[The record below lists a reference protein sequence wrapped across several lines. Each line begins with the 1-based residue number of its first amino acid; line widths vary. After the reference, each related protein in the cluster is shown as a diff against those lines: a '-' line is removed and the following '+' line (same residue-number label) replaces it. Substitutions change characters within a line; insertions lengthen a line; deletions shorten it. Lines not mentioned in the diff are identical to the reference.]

1 MYFRMMPLFT
11 ALLLLCLSAVAVAS
25 TDSSAKKASELAG
38 TSWQL
43 VRIMSMDDTVY
54 QPDDRSRYRLEFLK
68 DGSVAILADCN
79 RGKGSWTSE
88 SQGRLEFSPV
98 ASTKALCPPGSLSE
112 EYLAQFQWVRSY
124 VIKESHLFLATK
136 ADGSIIEFRPVD
148 VPVVATVLG
157 EEIRTDDSA
166 EMQQIIL
173 TRLFDRYAEEHGL
186 KATDEEIGTWVARMQ
201 EAMNAGGLDAV
212 QELSP
217 EEAAEF
223 DGMRRE
229 MARSLIDH
237 WKLGRA
243 LYKQYGGRIIYQ
255 QLGPEPLD
263 AYREFLQEQQ
273 KAGAFDIEVLEYEA
287 DFWDYFINDSMHD
300 FMEEGSEDAAMAFT
314 VEPWERLGSSEVS
327 DN

>member
-1 MYFRMMPLFT
+1 MHSRLTRLFM
-11 ALLLLCLSAVAVAS
+11 AGLLIILPAAAVAS
-25 TDSSAKKASELAG
+25 TDSTASTSELAG

-43 VRIMSMDDTVY
+43 VRIMSMDDSVY
-54 QPDDRSRYRLEFLK
+54 EPDDRSRYRIDFHE

-88 SQGRLEFSPV
+88 SQGRLEFGPV

-112 EYLAQFQWVRSY
+112 KYLAEFQWVRSY
-124 VIKESHLFLATK
+124 VIKESHLFLATM
-136 ADGSIIEFRPVD
+136 ADGSIIEFRPMD

-173 TRLFDRYAEEHGL
+173 TRLFDRYTAEHGL
-186 KATDEEIGTWVARMQ
+186 KATDEEIETWVTRMQ
-201 EAMNAGGLDAV
+201 EAMDADGFSAV
-212 QELSP
+212 NELTP

-223 DGMRRE
+223 QSMRRE

-243 LYKQYGGRIIYQ
+243 LHKQYGGRIIYQ

-273 KAGAFDIEVLEYEA
+273 KAGAFEIEVLEYEA
-287 DFWDYFINDSMHD
+287 DFWDYFINDTMHD
-300 FMEEGSEDAAMAFT
+300 FMEEGSEDEARAFS
-314 VEPWERLGSSEVS
+314 VEPWQRLGSSEVS

>member
-1 MYFRMMPLFT
+1 MHSRLIPLFM
-11 ALLLLCLSAVAVAS
+11 AGLLIFLPAAAVAATDDSTAS
-25 TDSSAKKASELAG
+25 ASELAG

-54 QPDDRSRYRLEFLK
+54 EPQDRSRYRVEFRQ

-79 RGKGSWTSE
+79 RGMGDWTSE
-88 SQGRLEFSPV
+88 SQGRLEFGPI

-112 EYLAQFQWVRSY
+112 KYLAEFQWVRSY
-124 VIKESHLFLATK
+124 VIKESHLFLATM
-136 ADGSIIEFRPVD
+136 ADGSIIEFRPVN

-173 TRLFDRYAEEHGL
+173 TRLFDRYTAEHGL
-186 KATDEEIGTWVARMQ
+186 KATDEEIETWVTRMQ
-201 EAMNAGGLDAV
+201 QAMDADGFNAV
-212 QELSP
+212 NELTP

-223 DGMRRE
+223 QSMRRQ

-263 AYREFLQEQQ
+263 AYRKFLQEQQ
-273 KAGAFDIEVLEYEA
+273 KAGAFAIEVLEYEA
-287 DFWDYFINDSMHD
+287 DFWDYFINDTMHD
-300 FMEEGSEDAAMAFT
+300 FMEEGSEDEASAFA

>member
-1 MYFRMMPLFT
+1 MHSRTIPFFM
-11 ALLLLCLSAVAVAS
+11 ALLIFLPALAVAS
-25 TDSSAKKASELAG
+25 TDTEAENTSELAG
-38 TSWQL
+38 TAWNL
-43 VRIMSMDDTVY
+43 VKIMSMDDTVY
-54 QPDDRSRYRLEFLK
+54 EPNHRARYRLDFNQ

-79 RGKGSWTSE
+79 RGMGSWTSK
-88 SQGRLEFSPV
+88 SQGQLEFGPI
-98 ASTKALCPPGSLSE
+98 ASTKALCPPESLSE
-112 EYLAQFQWVRSY
+112 KYLAQFQWVRSY
-124 VIKESHLFLATK
+124 TMKDGHLFLATM
-136 ADGSIIEFRPVD
+136 ADGSIIEFEPHM

-173 TRLFDRYAEEHGL
+173 TRLFDRYAAEHDL
-186 KATDEEIGTWVARMQ
+186 KATDEEIETWVNRMQ
-201 EAMNAGGLDAV
+201 EAMNADGLDAI
-212 QELSP
+212 QELTP

-223 DGMRRE
+223 DTMRRE
-229 MARSLIDH
+229 MARSLIEH

-273 KAGAFDIEVLEYEA
+273 KAGAFAIEVLEYES
-287 DFWDYFINDSMHD
+287 DFWDYFINDTMHD
-300 FMEEGSEDAAMAFT
+300 FMEEGSEDAAMAFE
-314 VEPWERLGSSEVS
+314 VKPWERLGSTEVS

>member
-1 MYFRMMPLFT
+1 MYFRMMPLLM

-25 TDSSAKKASELAG
+25 TDSTAKNTSELAG
-38 TSWQL
+38 TGWQL
-43 VRIMSMDDTVY
+43 VKIMSMDDSVY
-54 QPDDRSRYRLEFLK
+54 QPDDRSGYRVEFLE

-88 SQGRLEFSPV
+88 SQGRLEFGPI

-112 EYLAQFQWVRSY
+112 RYLAQFQWVRSY

-136 ADGSIIEFRPVD
+136 ADGSIIEFRPLD
-148 VPVVATVLG
+148 VPVVATVFG

-173 TRLFDRYAEEHGL
+173 TRLFDRYAAEHSL
-186 KATDEEIGTWVARMQ
+186 KATDEEIETWIARMQ
-201 EAMNAGGLDAV
+201 EAMDADGFNAV
-212 QELSP
+212 NELTP

-223 DGMRRE
+223 QSMRRE

-243 LYKQYGGRIIYQ
+243 LYEQYGGRIIYQ

-287 DFWDYFINDSMHD
+287 DFWDYFINDTMHD
-300 FMEEGSEDAAMAFT
+300 FMEEGSEDAASAFE

-327 DN
+327 ES

>member
-1 MYFRMMPLFT
+1 MHTRLTRLFM
-11 ALLLLCLSAVAVAS
+11 AGLLIILPAAAVAS
-25 TDSSAKKASELAG
+25 TDDSTASASELAG
-38 TSWQL
+38 TSWLL
-43 VRIMSMDDTVY
+43 VRIMSMDDSVY
-54 QPDDRSRYRLEFLK
+54 EPDDRSRYRVDFHE

-88 SQGRLEFSPV
+88 SQGRLEFGPI

-112 EYLAQFQWVRSY
+112 KYLAEFQWVRSY
-124 VIKESHLFLATK
+124 VIKESHLFLATM
-136 ADGSIIEFRPVD
+136 ADGSIIEFRPMD

-173 TRLFDRYAEEHGL
+173 TRLFDRYTAEHGL
-186 KATDEEIGTWVARMQ
+186 KATDEEIETWVTRMQ
-201 EAMNAGGLDAV
+201 KAMDADGFSAV
-212 QELSP
+212 NELTP

-223 DGMRRE
+223 QSMRRE

-273 KAGAFDIEVLEYEA
+273 KAGAFEIEVLEYEA
-287 DFWDYFINDSMHD
+287 DFWDYFINDTMHD
-300 FMEEGSEDAAMAFT
+300 FMEEGSEDEARAFS

>member
-1 MYFRMMPLFT
+1 M
-11 ALLLLCLSAVAVAS
+11 AGLLIILPAAAVAS
-25 TDSSAKKASELAG
+25 TDSTASTSELAG

-43 VRIMSMDDTVY
+43 VRIMSMDDSVY
-54 QPDDRSRYRLEFLK
+54 EPDDRSRYRIDFHE

-88 SQGRLEFSPV
+88 SQGRLEFGPI

-112 EYLAQFQWVRSY
+112 KYLAEFQWVRSY
-124 VIKESHLFLATK
+124 MIKESHLFLATM
-136 ADGSIIEFRPVD
+136 ADGSIIEFRPMD

-157 EEIRTDDSA
+157 DEIRTDDSA

-173 TRLFDRYAEEHGL
+173 TRLFDRYTAEHGL
-186 KATDEEIGTWVARMQ
+186 KATDEEIETWVTRMQ
-201 EAMNAGGLDAV
+201 EAMDADGFSAV
-212 QELSP
+212 NELTP

-223 DGMRRE
+223 QSLRRQ

-273 KAGAFDIEVLEYEA
+273 KAGAFEIEVLEYEA
-287 DFWDYFINDSMHD
+287 DFWDYFINDTRHD
-300 FMEEGSEDAAMAFT
+300 FMEEGSEDEARAFS